1 MPHPSDL
8 SPCLFARTR
17 GLQRRVFALLGLL
30 LGLCGLLG
38 MGAARAADDFLDPE
52 QAFKVRMAA
61 GDLSAFVAGLGAAA
75 RAKAIEEDISPFPG
89 RAKPAYRKPAWWN
102 APPLAGPVAVVYRIT
117 SRGHTSSDT
126 DYLLLYEPVGDVLY
140 VVWGRS

>member
-1 MPHPSDL
+1 MCCSGIQFPFIGPRSALNRHFRKDFGVELPPS
-8 SPCLFARTR
+8 AVVEEAYWT
-17 GLQRRVFALLGLL
+17 
-30 LGLCGLLG
+30 
-38 MGAARAADDFLDPE
+38 GALDPE